1 MYIYIYICIYIYI
14 LNICREHLVCPQF
27 NASGSF
33 LQTCNNFVEQR
44 LMDDSLM
51 NGKLFQKIYFVK
63 NAKKT
68 YKPSNLDLIRN

>member
-1 MYIYIYICIYIYI
+1 MYMYIYI
-14 LNICREHLVCPQF
+14 LNIYREHLVCPQF

-44 LMDDSLM
+44 LKLM